1 MSMLGAGKELK
12 FKSANGQV
20 IKVSFEGSAY
30 NDTESDSEK
39 CTPVQSPEQQ
49 EPLTAGNGCNLFGED
64 LTQMAQDFIALG
76 KIEE

>member
-1 MSMLGAGKELK
+1 MNMLGAGKELK

-30 NDTESDSEK
+30 NDTESDSDK

-49 EPLTAGNGCNLFGED
+49 ESLTAGNLFGED

>member
-1 MSMLGAGKELK
+1 MNMLGAGKELK

-49 EPLTAGNGCNLFGED
+49 EPLPAGSGCNIED
-64 LTQMAQDFIALG
+64 LTQMAQDFITLG
-76 KIEE
+76 K

>member
-30 NDTESDSEK
+30 NETESDSEK
-39 CTPVQSPEQQ
+39 CTPLNSPQ
-49 EPLTAGNGCNLFGED
+49 
-64 LTQMAQDFIALG
+64 
-76 KIEE
+76 